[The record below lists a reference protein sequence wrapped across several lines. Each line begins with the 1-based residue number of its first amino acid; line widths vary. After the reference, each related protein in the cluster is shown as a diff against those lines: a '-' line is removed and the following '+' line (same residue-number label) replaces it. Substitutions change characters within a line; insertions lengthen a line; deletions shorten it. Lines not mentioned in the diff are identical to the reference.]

1 MQLQIK
7 KKKAG
12 GTITYSVLF
21 DEGDDE
27 IATIDSQTGVLTV
40 NGAGKITIKAVL
52 SGNDNYNE
60 STIEHVLYVKGKRRS
75 RRVDFFSGEY
85 N

>member
-1 MQLQIK
+1 MEAGK
-7 KKKAG
+7 EFNFAATDKEKKAG

-40 NGAGKITIKAVL
+40 NVPRYILKV
-52 SGNDNYNE
+52 
-60 STIEHVLYVKGKRRS
+60 
-75 RRVDFFSGEY
+75 
-85 N
+85 